1 MTEPSRPLPVTGA
14 ELVTVS
20 IGGQQFAID
29 IMSVREIRGWSRST
43 PLPNAPA
50 HFLGMINLRGSILPV
65 VDLRARLGLGVSE
78 VGRASVVIVVQIGP
92 RQVGLLVDAVCDI
105 LRVTDGMIQAPPD
118 LGNGRTHEFV
128 HGVMTMDDAVVSLL
142 YLDNIAPA
150 TEEAAVAA

>member
-1 MTEPSRPLPVTGA
+1 MTAPSRPLPVTGA

-50 HFLGMINLRGSILPV
+50 HFLGMINLRGTILPV

-105 LRVTDGMIQAPPD
+105 LRVTDGMIQPPPD
-118 LGNGRTHEFV
+118 LGNGRPHEFV

-150 TEEAAVAA
+150 SDEVAEAA